1 MNGLYR
7 TSGPRWLPGWRPGIA
22 ALGAAPATAH
32 AAFLSGEALE
42 TAADWVSWAV
52 LILVPMIVIVVFW
65 VVHVMPEKIAHK
77 RHHPQRDA
85 IQTLCLLSLVFGGL
99 LWPVAWLWAYTRPVG
114 YRLAYGTD
122 KHEDFVFEELERAR
136 EGKLTPDEH
145 ARVEAELRSMERRGA
160 LSPELVRAR
169 DELATLAAREG
180 VSDPTPV
187 AVATAPAT
195 TAADIAAAA
204 QSRSTTR

>member
-1 MNGLYR
+1 MD
-7 TSGPRWLPGWRPGIA
+7 SSRPWFGGQA
-22 ALGAAPATAH
+22 LVALGAAALPARAD

-52 LILVPMIVIVVFW
+52 LVLVPIIVIVVFW
-65 VVHVMPEKIAHK
+65 VVHVMPEKIAHR

-99 LWPVAWLWAYTRPVG
+99 LWPFAWLWAYTKPVA
-114 YRLAYGTD
+114 YRVAYGTD
-122 KHEDFVFEELERAR
+122 KHEDFVFEELARAR
-136 EGKLTPDEH
+136 EGKLTPEEH

-169 DELATLAAREG
+169 EELALLAAAA
-180 VSDPTPV
+180 P
-187 AVATAPAT
+187 AVEPASVAPAT
-195 TAADIAAAA
+195 SGATAGDIAAAA
-204 QSRSTTR
+204 QARAANR